1 MSILVTR
8 PSPAG
13 EALVNR
19 LRTLG
24 RAAYH
29 VPLIDFTPGSGLT
42 TLPTQ
47 LQRLASGDLVFALSQ
62 HAVRYAHPYL
72 QRNGMTWPRELSY
85 FAIGRPTALR
95 LHTASGLPVGYPR
108 PPETSESLLLLPEL
122 RDIAGK
128 RALILRGNGGRE
140 LLAETLTQ
148 RGVNVTLC
156 ECYQRCAI
164 HYNGAEQSAH
174 WQRQGISTLVV
185 TSGEMLQQLYDLVP
199 DYDRIMWLLHC
210 RLIVVSERLATL
222 AQALGWKDI
231 QVAESADNDA
241 LIRALQ

>member
-13 EALVNR
+13 EALVSR

-199 DYDRIMWLLHC
+199 DYDRQMWLLHC

-222 AQALGWKDI
+222 AQELGWKDI